1 MFSLLLQSNGGP
13 NSIGNVE
20 RPGGH
25 AHNPNGGGQSGAG
38 PGGSNAMP
46 ATVSAPPPPE
56 FEMKGNDFPALP
68 GMSIMIIVVK
78 CKNNN
83 DGSESNETSIC
94 STIHILGAREAGSS
108 RRLAEAQNQ
117 QSASQTGSSS
127 SASSGSA
134 AVGET
139 GSGESGPHRPKGNAP
154 SGSAAGNAGGPQ
166 TNLTGSGAAEAKGAA
181 HDATGSG
188 SAGPP
193 DSASPWENKG

>member
-1 MFSLLLQSNGGP
+1 
-13 NSIGNVE
+13 
-20 RPGGH
+20 
-25 AHNPNGGGQSGAG
+25 
-38 PGGSNAMP
+38 MP

-68 GMSIMIIVVK
+68 GMSIMIIIVK

-127 SASSGSA
+127 NASPGPV

-139 GSGESGPHRPKGNAP
+139 GSSLESGPHRPKGNTP
-154 SGSAAGNAGGPQ
+154 SGSAANSVGGPQ
-166 TNLTGSGAAEAKGAA
+166 STATGSGVTEAKSAA
-181 HDATGSG
+181 HDAKGFGSV
-188 SAGPP
+188 SQPEN
-193 DSASPWENKG
+193 ASPWETKG